1 MKLLPALAVFWALAC
16 PAATV
21 DLGGT
26 DMLAP
31 EIVQGLTKAAAG
43 KMTVDFSGS
52 LPARR
57 ALIAGSLPAAAL
69 FLRPGEAAPATT
81 SKVALAEF
89 HFATAAVVVAV
100 HRSNPIEQLTLE
112 QLSNA
117 FAKEAR
123 ATALNWNDLAS
134 SARSELITP
143 AVCSPDRTL
152 VTEIFQGIVMEGRSF
167 RSDVR
172 QRIEPTLAADM
183 LTLRAGSVVLMAR
196 APSGVGRPLPLAD
209 GREGRPT
216 TAYLPNDTNL
226 QNGDYPLQLPLVLY
240 VRQDRL
246 DGFRPALRW
255 LFSDEAAALLE
266 RQGLHPAPKDVR
278 VRFVQRLD
286 TR

>member
-1 MKLLPALAVFWALAC
+1 
-16 PAATV
+16 
-21 DLGGT
+21 
-26 DMLAP
+26 
-31 EIVQGLTKAAAG
+31 
-43 KMTVDFSGS
+43 
-52 LPARR
+52 
-57 ALIAGSLPAAAL
+57 
-69 FLRPGEAAPATT
+69 
-81 SKVALAEF
+81 
-89 HFATAAVVVAV
+89 
-100 HRSNPIEQLTLE
+100 
-112 QLSNA
+112 
-117 FAKEAR
+117 
-123 ATALNWNDLAS
+123 
-134 SARSELITP
+134 
-143 AVCSPDRTL
+143 
-152 VTEIFQGIVMEGRSF
+152 MEGRSF

-183 LTLRAGSVVLMAR
+183 LTLRAGSVVLMAH